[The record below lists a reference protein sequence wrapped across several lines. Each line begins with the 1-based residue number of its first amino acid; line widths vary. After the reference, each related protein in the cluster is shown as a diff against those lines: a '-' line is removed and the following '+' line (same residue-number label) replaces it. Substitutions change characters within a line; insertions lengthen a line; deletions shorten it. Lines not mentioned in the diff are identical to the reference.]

1 MNIFA
6 HRGFSGKYPE
16 NTLLAFKEAL
26 KLDIDGIEL
35 DVHKSKDGKLV
46 VIHDEDVKRTFQGS
60 GEIKNLNYDEL
71 LKLKCSKNGFEENL
85 ECRIPLLEEVLDLIK
100 DRDII
105 LNIEIKNDI
114 VSYENIE
121 LDVLNL
127 INKFG
132 VKNKILISSFNHKAL
147 RRVKELQD
155 DINIGVLYE
164 EEIPNV
170 IEYAKEIGAYA
181 IHPCKSLITDEIV
194 KEAHDNNIKVNVY
207 TVNKEADVKRL
218 NSWNVDGIF
227 TDYPDSAV
235 EVIK

>member
-46 VIHDEDVKRTFQGS
+46 VIHDEDVKRTFQGN

-114 VSYENIE
+114 VSYDNIE
-121 LDVLNL
+121 FDVLNL
-127 INKFG
+127 IKKYE

-147 RRVKELQD
+147 RRVKELQG

-227 TDYPDSAV
+227 TDYSDNAV
-235 EVIK
+235 EILK

>member
-46 VIHDEDVKRTFQGS
+46 VIHDEDVKRTFQGN

-114 VSYENIE
+114 VSYDNIE
-121 LDVLNL
+121 FDVLNL
-127 INKFG
+127 INKYE

-147 RRVKELQD
+147 RRVKELQG

-227 TDYPDSAV
+227 TDYSDNAV
-235 EVIK
+235 EILK